1 MLTVTTLRNSI
12 MHAARMHYHKIPH
25 KGKVKRS
32 RVVYNWFSLFS
43 VFFFPSTG
51 AKFIVCNLCY
61 Q

>member
-1 MLTVTTLRNSI
+1 